1 VQSND
6 QLQIDTPEQIA
17 LELPLAG
24 IGSRFL
30 GLAIDTLLQIAL
42 YVTGTFAL
50 IIVETFFRA
59 VRIGRYFEWIPVS
72 WVPAIGILFVFCVYW
87 GYFAFFEIIWKG
99 QTPGKRLAKIRVIK
113 ESGRPINAY
122 EAIARNLLRGID
134 GLPVMYGVGIVC
146 MMLNSQNRRLGD
158 YVAGTVVVHDK
169 ATEEVTPGWT
179 TITEAAAANP
189 QLALVTSVTSEELV
203 LIETYLHRRA
213 EMDFV
218 LRDQVAY
225 KIATRIMDKTGL
237 QREPNQSLDDFLE
250 ASARKIR
257 DTAAFR

>member
-1 VQSND
+1 MQSDD
-6 QLQIDTPEQIA
+6 QLQINTPEQIA

-42 YVTGTFAL
+42 YVTGTFAFIFVGAFL
-50 IIVETFFRA
+50 GA
-59 VRIGRYFEWIPVS
+59 VGIGRYLQWIPVS
-72 WVPAIGILFVFCVYW
+72 WAPAIGILLVFCVYW

-99 QTPGKRLAKIRVIK
+99 QTPGKRMAKIRVIK

-122 EAIARNLLRGID
+122 EAIARNLLRAVD
-134 GLPVMYGVGIVC
+134 GLPGMYGVGIVC
-146 MMLNSQNRRLGD
+146 MILNSQNRRLGD

-169 ATEEVTPGWT
+169 ATEEIKPEWN
-179 TITEAAAANP
+179 TITEPVATNS
-189 QLALVTSVTSEELV
+189 QLALVTSEELV

-213 EMDFV
+213 EMDLV

-225 KIATRIMDKTGL
+225 KIASRIMEKTGL
-237 QREPNQSLDDFLE
+237 QREANQSLDDFLE
-250 ASARKIR
+250 VSARQIR